1 MRWRQ
6 PFGPRRL
13 VWGAIVLGALILL
26 ELGLFGWLI
35 FRSLS
40 QKEIDRV
47 LLETRQEAE
56 GVAGRLADRASQGSQ
71 DLYTA
76 MALEQ
81 ETQTFID
88 SVLTQREIVQDVEVY
103 DREGTLVFK
112 GRAEGTFPLDSKRR
126 VAPGILEVP
135 KQMERRTTSREATYD
150 IEVPIGDVGMLRIG
164 VSRGELEGRARV
176 LRRELMSQAAL
187 VGVAT
192 LVLLL
197 ATTSLLWWS
206 WRRSHHLEEQK
217 AEAESMA
224 VIGTLAS
231 GLAHEIRNPLNSLN
245 LNMQLLDE
253 ELPPGSAQRRMLGIT
268 RDEIHRLER
277 LVTDFLLYAKPRR
290 LERAPTR
297 ARELF
302 DSLAEVLGPE
312 LERRGARLD
321 IVDRA
326 TDVSFEADRAQL
338 QQLLINLVQ
347 NALVA
352 SREGDAKPIIELR
365 AELRGD
371 RVVLQVRDRGVG
383 MDEVERARVFE
394 AFYSTRR
401 GGTGLGLAV
410 VERIARAH
418 GGAVEI
424 DSSPGVGTA
433 VRVVLPLRAAP
444 GPPEIRPAAG
454 SEAVR

>member
-1 MRWRQ
+1 MGMRWRQ
-6 PFGPRRL
+6 PSGSRRF
-13 VWGAIVLGALILL
+13 VWGAAVLGAFILL

-40 QKEIDRV
+40 QKEIERV

-56 GVAGRLADRASQGSQ
+56 GVAGRLADRASQGGQ

-88 SVLTQREIVQDVEVY
+88 SVLTQRDVVQEVEVY

-112 GRAEGTFPLDSKRR
+112 GRTEGTFPLVPGRLS
-126 VAPGILEVP
+126 APGIREVP
-135 KQMERRTTSREATYD
+135 EQLERTTSSREATYD
-150 IEVPIGDVGMLRIG
+150 IEVPIGEVGMLRIG
-164 VSRGELEGRARV
+164 VSRGELESRAGV
-176 LRRELMSQAAL
+176 LRRELMNQAAL

-192 LVLLL
+192 LLVLLL
-197 ATTSLLWWS
+197 TTTLLWWS
-206 WRRSHHLEEQK
+206 WRRSRRLEEAH

-231 GLAHEIRNPLNSLN
+231 GLAHEIRNPLNALN

-253 ELPPGSAQRRMLGIT
+253 ELPSGSAQRRMLGIT

-290 LERAPTR
+290 LERSATK

-302 DSLAEVLGPE
+302 SALAEVLGPE

-321 IVDRA
+321 VVDRA
-326 TDVSFEADRAQL
+326 GEAALEVDREQL

-352 SREGDAKPIIELR
+352 SREDDPRPVIELR
-365 AELRGD
+365 AETRGD
-371 RVVLQVRDRGVG
+371 RVVLQVRDHGVG
-383 MDEVERARVFE
+383 MDGPERERIFE

-424 DSSPGVGTA
+424 DSAPGVGTA
-433 VRVVLPLRAAP
+433 VRVVLPRAA
-444 GPPEIRPAAG
+444 
-454 SEAVR
+454 

>member
-1 MRWRQ
+1 MQWRQ

-13 VWGAIVLGALILL
+13 VWGAIVLGAFIVL
-26 ELGLFGWLI
+26 ELGLFSWLI

-40 QKEIDRV
+40 QKEIERV

-56 GVAGRLADRASQGSQ
+56 GMAGRLADRASRGGQ

-88 SVLTQREIVQDVEVY
+88 SVLTQRDVVQEVEVY

-112 GRAEGTFPLDSKRR
+112 GRTEGTFPL
-126 VAPGILEVP
+126 APGRMAAGGVREVP
-135 KQMERRTTSREATYD
+135 EALERTTTSREATYD
-150 IEVPIGDVGMLRIG
+150 VEVPIGDVGMLRIG
-164 VSRGELEGRARV
+164 VSRGELESRAGV
-176 LRRELMSQAAL
+176 LRKELMSQAAL

-192 LVLLL
+192 LLLL
-197 ATTSLLWWS
+197 LVTTGLLWWS
-206 WRRSHHLEEQK
+206 WRRSQRLEQQK

-224 VIGTLAS
+224 AIGALAS
-231 GLAHEIRNPLNSLN
+231 GLAHEIRNPLNALN

-253 ELPPGSAQRRMLGIT
+253 ELPSGSAQRRMLGIT

-290 LERAPTR
+290 LERSSTR
-297 ARELF
+297 PRELF
-302 DSLAEVLGPE
+302 EALAEVLSPE

-321 IVDRA
+321 VVDRA
-326 TDVSFEADRAQL
+326 GDAALEVDREQL

-352 SREGDAKPIIELR
+352 SREDDAQPVIELR
-365 AELRGD
+365 AEVRGD
-371 RVVLQVRDRGVG
+371 RVVLQVKDRGIG
-383 MDEVERARVFE
+383 MDGPERERIFE
-394 AFYSTRR
+394 AFFSTRR

-418 GGAVEI
+418 DGAIEI
-424 DSSPGVGTA
+424 DSAPGVGTA
-433 VRVVLPLRAAP
+433 VRVVLPR
-444 GPPEIRPAAG
+444 GT
-454 SEAVR
+454 